1 MKSLKKS
8 RLKMGRSVVVLGTQ
22 WGDEGKGK
30 IVDLLTE
37 QAAVVARFQGGHNA
51 GHTLV
56 IKGEKTVLHLLPS
69 GILRDKVTCIIGNGV
84 VLSME
89 ALITEISRLEE
100 RGVSVRPK
108 LKISASCPLI
118 LPSHAAL
125 DQAREKR
132 LGSEKIGTT
141 GRGIGPA
148 YEDKVARR
156 GIRVGELFN
165 QAHFATRLE
174 EVLEY
179 HNFML
184 KHYYGVE
191 TIDFASTLEK
201 SLALGEQIKPMV
213 SDTIEI
219 LHAHRKANDNILF
232 EGAQGS
238 LLDIDHGTY
247 PFVTSSNT
255 TAGGTATG
263 SGYGPLYLDY
273 VLGIT
278 KAYTTRVGSGPFPTE
293 LFDKTGAHLA
303 AVGKEKGATTGR
315 DRRCG
320 WFDAAAVRLAIRINS
335 VSGICL
341 TKLDVLD
348 GLETI
353 KVCTGYKGV
362 EADASSY
369 LMNMDSY
376 QNLEPV
382 YVELPGWSESTV
394 GIKNLDQ
401 LPRNALDYIRY
412 IEKIIEAPVDI
423 ISTGP
428 DREETIILRHPFG

>member
-1 MKSLKKS
+1 
-8 RLKMGRSVVVLGTQ
+8 MGKSVVVLGTQ

-37 QAAVVARFQGGHNA
+37 KASHVVRFQGGHNA

-56 IKGEKTVLHLLPS
+56 IGGKKTVLHLLPS
-69 GILRDKVTCIIGNGV
+69 GILRDGVTCVIGNGV
-84 VLSME
+84 VLSPPALLKEIDEVE
-89 ALITEISRLEE
+89 AEGIKVCSN
-100 RGVSVRPK
+100 
-108 LKISASCPLI
+108 LKISAACPLI
-118 LPSHAAL
+118 LPYHVAL
-125 DQAREKR
+125 DQARELKK
-132 LGSEKIGTT
+132 GSNKIGTT

-156 GIRVGELFN
+156 GIRLGEMLN
-165 QAHFATRLE
+165 AKHFGERLQ

-179 HNFML
+179 HNFSL
-184 KHYYGVE
+184 VNYYGVDAL
-191 TIDFASTLEK
+191 DFQEILDSHLVMAER
-201 SLALGEQIKPMV
+201 IRPMV
-213 SDTIEI
+213 SDTIDL
-219 LHAHRKANDNILF
+219 LHNARKQDDNILF

-263 SGYGPLYLDY
+263 TGFGPLYLDY

-293 LFDKTGAHLA
+293 LFDDVGERLFKKGQEIGAS
-303 AVGKEKGATTGR
+303 TGR
-315 DRRCG
+315 NRRCG
-320 WFDAAAVRLAIRINS
+320 WFDAAAVKLAIRINS

-348 GLETI
+348 GLETV
-353 KVCTGYKGV
+353 KVCVGYKGV
-362 EADASSY
+362 SGSSMTC
-369 LMNMDSY
+369 LTNFDSY
-376 QNLEPV
+376 NTLEPI
-382 YVELPGWSESTV
+382 YEELPGWQDSTF
-394 GIKNLDQ
+394 GARSLDALPENARNYIKF
-401 LPRNALDYIRY
+401 
-412 IEKIIEAPVDI
+412 IEQQIEAPVDV

-428 DREETIILRHPFG
+428 DRDETIILRHPFQ

>member
-1 MKSLKKS
+1 MAK
-8 RLKMGRSVVVLGTQ
+8 SVVVLGTQ

-30 IVDLLTE
+30 IVDLLTD
-37 QAAVVARFQGGHNA
+37 QAGVVVRFQGGHNA

-56 IKGEKTVLHLLPS
+56 IDGKKTVLHLLPS
-69 GILRDKVTCIIGNGV
+69 GILREDVSCIIGNGV
-84 VLSME
+84 VLCLE
-89 ALITEISRLEE
+89 ALLKEIGDLEKSGVPVRDRL
-100 RGVSVRPK
+100 V
-108 LKISASCPLI
+108 ISGACPLI
-118 LPSHAAL
+118 LPSHILL
-125 DQAREKR
+125 DQAREIRSGKK
-132 LGSEKIGTT
+132 KIGTT

-156 GIRVGELFN
+156 GIRLAETINEARFGE
-165 QAHFATRLE
+165 RLKE
-174 EVLEY
+174 LLEY
-179 HNFML
+179 HNFWL
-184 KHYYGVE
+184 KEYFGVD
-191 TIDFASTLEK
+191 TVDYQQALDQCLEQ
-201 SLALGEQIKPMV
+201 AREVRPMIA
-213 SDTIEI
+213 DTVDK
-219 LHAHRKANDNILF
+219 LHNYRKADTNILF

-247 PFVTSSNT
+247 PYVTSSNT

-293 LFDKTGAHLA
+293 LFDDVGKHLA
-303 AVGKEKGATTGR
+303 EVGHEKGATTGR

-320 WFDAAAVRLAIRINS
+320 WFDAAAVKLAIRINS

-348 GLETI
+348 GLETV
-353 KVCTGYKGV
+353 KVCTGYEGGGTT
-362 EADASSY
+362 SSS
-369 LMNMDSY
+369 LMAVDDFDK
-376 QNLEPV
+376 LEPV

-394 GIKNLDQ
+394 GAKTLEE
-401 LPRNALDYIRY
+401 LPENARRY
-412 IEKIIEAPVDI
+412 IQFIEETLEVPVDI

-428 DREETIILRHPFG
+428 DREETITLRHPFSV